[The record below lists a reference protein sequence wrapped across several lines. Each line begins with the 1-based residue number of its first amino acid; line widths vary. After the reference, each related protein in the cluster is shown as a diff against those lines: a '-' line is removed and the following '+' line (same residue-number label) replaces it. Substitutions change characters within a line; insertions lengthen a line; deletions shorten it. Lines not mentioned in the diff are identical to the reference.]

1 MTCELNNMLTP
12 ESVPLPICI
21 VNSKGKVKEANS
33 HMGEVF
39 LYSEIKDT
47 DIFVLTGLKLVDLF
61 NTEKPLSLNRSGKL
75 FKVLRGNIG
84 TEGDLAICFQDVSN
98 FEHLKSMYNDEKTCI
113 GIINL
118 DNYDELINN
127 TSEENLSYFVS
138 TIDKTIRLWASRMNA
153 SLTKFKE
160 NQYLLVLE
168 NQYCDKLMETKFPIL
183 DDVRAIETEADFPVT
198 LSIGIGIGG
207 KNLAQTD
214 EFAGDALDLALGR
227 GGDQAVIKKG
237 SKIEYF
243 GGKAQT
249 VEKSNK
255 GKSRIIGHA
264 LKQLIDQSD
273 KVLIMGHRNP
283 DLDCFGS
290 ALGIYRL
297 AANIGGEAHIVI
309 NSYNETL
316 AEIYLQAKET
326 EIYSFINRE
335 KALEMVTP
343 ETLVVVLDTH
353 RPSMCEC
360 AELLEKTDRIAI
372 IDHHRRAEDYIENA
386 TLSYMEP
393 YASSTAELVT
403 EILQYVGEKK
413 SMQKLEVEALLAGI
427 AIDTNKF
434 AIKTGVRT
442 FEAASWLRRNGA
454 DTTAVKRF
462 FQDDAVSF
470 RIKAKC
476 IANAEFVD
484 GGAALSICEEQHP
497 NIQIINSQ
505 AADELLDIKGIKASF
520 VAGRD
525 DLGKTNISA
534 RSLGDVNV
542 QVIMEEFGG
551 GGHLTTAGAQV
562 DISPQEVMDRLRE
575 IMRQRV
581 EKQNRSTMKVGV

>member
-1 MTCELNNMLTP
+1 MTHDLHSLLTP
-12 ESVPLPICI
+12 ESVPLPICV
-21 VNSKGKVKEANS
+21 VNAQGKIIDANS

-47 DIFVLTGLKLVDLF
+47 DIFVLTSIKLPEFYDAEKTLF
-61 NTEKPLSLNRSGKL
+61 INRSGKT
-75 FKVLRGNIG
+75 FKLLREKLNDK
-84 TEGDLAICFQDVSN
+84 GDLVIFFQDVTN
-98 FEHLKSMYNDEKTCI
+98 FENLKDRYNDEKACI

-118 DNYDELINN
+118 DNYDELISN
-127 TSEENLSYFVS
+127 TAEENLSYFVS
-138 TIDKTIRLWASRMNA
+138 TIDKTIRLWATRMNA
-153 SLTKFKE
+153 SITKFKE
-160 NQYLLVLE
+160 NQYFLVIE
-168 NQYCDKLMETKFPIL
+168 NQYCDKLVETKFPIL
-183 DDVRAIETEADFPVT
+183 DDVRAIVTEADFPVT

-227 GGDQAVIKKG
+227 GGDQAVIKRG
-237 SKIEYF
+237 GRIEYF

-283 DLDCFGS
+283 DMDCFGS
-290 ALGIYRL
+290 ALGIFRF
-297 AANIGGEAHIVI
+297 ATNIGGEAHIVI

-316 AEIYLQAKET
+316 AEIFLQAKES
-326 EIYSFINRE
+326 EVYSFINRE

-343 ETLVVVLDTH
+343 ETLVVILDTH
-353 RPSMCEC
+353 RANMCEC
-360 AELLEKTDRIAI
+360 PELLERTERVAI

-386 TLSYMEP
+386 TLAYMEP

-427 AIDTNKF
+427 AVDTNKF

-454 DTTAVKRF
+454 DTTTVKRF

-470 RIKAKC
+470 KIKAKC
-476 IANAEFVD
+476 IANAEFVE
-484 GGAALSICEEQHP
+484 GGAVLSICEEQHP

-505 AADELLDIKGIKASF
+505 AADELLDIKGVKASF

-525 DLGKTNISA
+525 DLGRTNISA
-534 RSLGDVNV
+534 RSLGEVNV

-562 DISPQEVMDRLRE
+562 DISPEEVMEKLRL
-575 IMRQRV
+575 IMHQRV
-581 EKQNRSTMKVGV
+581 EKQNKITMKVGV